1 MFLKVLAELSMI
13 ILVII
18 LLTVTNKFQQMM
30 DYAILNIDDVNY
42 VNSLGWAAS
51 WILCVFNVLFFIITL
66 LDYLFTLLDHLKKK
80 KQ

>member
-18 LLTVTNKFQQMM
+18 LLIVTNKFQQMM
-30 DYAILNIDDVNY
+30 DQAILNIDDVNY

-51 WILCVFNVLFFIITL
+51 WILCVFNALFFIIML
-66 LDYLFTLLDHLKKK
+66 LDYLFTLQDYLKKK
-80 KQ
+80 K